1 MQGRCVVKRAVLV
14 VVTVALAV
22 AVSFGLAARAGA
34 ASSEQIVFSGIGFSP
49 SANAPFGFWIWCE
62 SAESSNPYAGQC
74 NGAMYFYTLGITKHV
89 EDTVLLQEPSEGQYL
104 MTVASRDGS
113 ISCTLEND
121 PPATSGPTNTVH
133 VSCSSP
139 LSFTDGLSTNAV
151 VNVTGP

>member
-1 MQGRCVVKRAVLV
+1 MQGRCVVKRAVPVLV
-14 VVTVALAV
+14 AIALAI
-22 AVSFGLAARAGA
+22 AVSFGLAARADA

-62 SAESSNPYAGQC
+62 SAESSNPYAGEC

-89 EDTVLLQEPSEGQYL
+89 EDTVPLQEPSEGQYL
-104 MTVASRDGS
+104 MTVQSRDGS

-133 VSCSSP
+133 VSCGSP

>member
-1 MQGRCVVKRAVLV
+1 MNKAVLLLV
-14 VVTVALAV
+14 AVALVVALSFGV
-22 AVSFGLAARAGA
+22 AVRADA
-34 ASSEQIVFSGIGFSP
+34 ASSEQIIFSGIGFSP

-62 SAESSNPYAGQC
+62 SAESSNPYAGEC
-74 NGAMYFYTLGITKHV
+74 NGAMYFYTRHITKHV
-89 EDTVLLQEPSEGQYL
+89 DDVVPLQEPSEGQYL
-104 MTVASRDGS
+104 MTVESRDGS

-133 VSCSSP
+133 VTCSSP